1 MRLGEH
7 VRAIGL
13 LAEAIAEILVDVI
26 AMRVVVVVVVHT
38 VLDDV
43 FEVIALDCEDRAAI
57 RSGGRV
63 WVFQVVGEG
72 GREPCEHGER
82 RAHSKFFSVVDGLSL
97 QQQQTRSEVQTD
109 DLWTD
114 YISTFGAHACVC
126 CGFENT
132 LLS

>member
-82 RAHSKFFSVVDGLSL
+82 RAHTNSFL
-97 QQQQTRSEVQTD
+97 
-109 DLWTD
+109 
-114 YISTFGAHACVC
+114 
-126 CGFENT
+126 
-132 LLS
+132 